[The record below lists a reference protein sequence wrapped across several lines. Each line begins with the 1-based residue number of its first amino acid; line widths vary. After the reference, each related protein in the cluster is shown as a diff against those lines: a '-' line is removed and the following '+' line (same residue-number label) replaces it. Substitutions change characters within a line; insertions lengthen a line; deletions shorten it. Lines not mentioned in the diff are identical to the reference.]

1 MNDMDV
7 PTETTSLP
15 LPDDVNVC
23 HAMIRQLLEAQGKQ
37 QRMIDRM
44 EHQLADLLR
53 RLYGRSS
60 EKIDPAQLPLFGEQV
75 EQLRRENDIQPPPEQ
90 PSPAS
95 STKNTNGHGRRKL
108 PADLPRTRVVHD
120 LPESQRACPCCGEMR
135 QEIGQETSEQLEYEP
150 AKLSVIEHV
159 RIKYACR
166 ACEQSAAESG
176 PQIVTAEKPLM
187 AIEKGLAGPGLI
199 AHVMVSKY
207 DDHLP
212 LNRLER
218 ILKRHG
224 IDISRST
231 MWGWVAQATDP
242 LERLVECMIT
252 RMLKSKVIWTDDTPV
267 DVQDRD
273 RPKAMRTGRF
283 WVYLGDE
290 DHPYTVYSYTPNRSR
305 AGPMEFLKDWG
316 RDEQRYMQAD
326 AFGGYDGIYAGLAG
340 GQVIEVACWA
350 HARRKF
356 HDARKSD
363 YARSSQALA
372 MIRVLYDVEAEA
384 REMTSPERAL
394 LRQKKS
400 QPILK
405 EFKTWL
411 DSQQAPQGGVLPKSP
426 MGEAITYA
434 MNQWEALQVYIS
446 DGDLSIDNN
455 VAERALRQ
463 IAVGRKNWLFLGGD
477 NGGRAAAI
485 AFSLLATCRR
495 HNVEPLSYLRDVLTR
510 ISSWPTS
517 RLAELLPDRWKPGV
531 SPSN

>member
-1 MNDMDV
+1 
-7 PTETTSLP
+7 
-15 LPDDVNVC
+15 
-23 HAMIRQLLEAQGKQ
+23 
-37 QRMIDRM
+37 
-44 EHQLADLLR
+44 
-53 RLYGRSS
+53 
-60 EKIDPAQLPLFGEQV
+60 
-75 EQLRRENDIQPPPEQ
+75 
-90 PSPAS
+90 
-95 STKNTNGHGRRKL
+95 
-108 PADLPRTRVVHD
+108 
-120 LPESQRACPCCGEMR
+120 
-135 QEIGQETSEQLEYEP
+135 
-150 AKLSVIEHV
+150 
-159 RIKYACR
+159 
-166 ACEQSAAESG
+166 
-176 PQIVTAEKPLM
+176 
-187 AIEKGLAGPGLI
+187 
-199 AHVMVSKY
+199 
-207 DDHLP
+207 
-212 LNRLER
+212 
-218 ILKRHG
+218 
-224 IDISRST
+224 
-231 MWGWVAQATDP
+231 
-242 LERLVECMIT
+242 
-252 RMLKSKVIWTDDTPV
+252 
-267 DVQDRD
+267 
-273 RPKAMRTGRF
+273 
-283 WVYLGDE
+283 
-290 DHPYTVYSYTPNRSR
+290 
-305 AGPMEFLKDWG
+305 MEFLKDWG
-316 RDEQRYMQAD
+316 RDEQRYLQAD
-326 AFGGYDGIYAGLAG
+326 AFGGYDCIYAGLAG

-485 AFSLLATCRR
+485 VFSLLATCRR

-517 RLAELLPDRWKPGV
+517 RLAELLPDQWKPGD